1 MQDITF
7 ISWPVRGN
15 RDRNFYKN
23 FSQFVFSRKKKKERE
38 REEGEREKEKDIT
51 HGPRITIIPI

>member
-15 RDRNFYKN
+15 RDRNFYEN

-38 REEGEREKEKDIT
+38 RVRKERERKRKI
-51 HGPRITIIPI
+51 